1 MLFFFWIAGS
11 CQVKGMVSRFS
22 ACASYDARQINS
34 IVYGP
39 IGSEYVIAREV
50 CPTARDS
57 LPVKF
62 TVSWLSH
69 SIDSLLVLSFV
80 KLALEMLSV
89 PAESASCKCNGVC
102 SRKDGQKAKGCPC
115 KIRGEYCSD
124 SCKCIMTAKK
134 CQNQVGLSIFL

>member
-1 MLFFFWIAGS
+1 
-11 CQVKGMVSRFS
+11 MVSRFS
-22 ACASYDARQINS
+22 ACASYDARQSNS

-50 CPTARDS
+50 CPSARDS

-80 KLALEMLSV
+80 KLALKMLSV

-102 SRKDGQKAKGCPC
+102 SRKGGQKAKGCPC
-115 KIRGEYCSD
+115 KTRGEYCSD

-134 CQNQVGLSIFL
+134 C

>member
-1 MLFFFWIAGS
+1 
-11 CQVKGMVSRFS
+11 MVSRFG

-50 CPTARDS
+50 CPSARDS

-80 KLALEMLSV
+80 KLALEMLSAPV
-89 PAESASCKCNGVC
+89 ESASCKCNGVC

-115 KIRGEYCSD
+115 KTRGEYCSD

-134 CQNQVGLSIFL
+134 CQNQVGLSVLL